1 MECNIGPDLMKDEE
15 NDLFYFESDHLALKG
30 NKDYCEVLKTL
41 VILSAIRERA
51 ISVSFNSL
59 EFRLMYSI

>member
-1 MECNIGPDLMKDEE
+1 MECNTGPDLMKDEE

-41 VILSAIRERA
+41 VILSAIREKA
-51 ISVSFNSL
+51 LKVSV
-59 EFRLMYSI
+59 Y